1 MLRSIKSG
9 QRKVRVIALKVATD
23 SLLGPDKLKA
33 SISGLAV
40 TFDVPFAE
48 EPVIIAQSADGTVTV
63 SSKSR
68 TGFTVGEA
76 CDVLI
81 LGSDTTEKY

>member
-9 QRKVRVIALKVATD
+9 QRKVRVLALKVASNT
-23 SLLGPDKLKA
+23 LTGPDKLKA
-33 SISGLAV
+33 SISGLVV

-63 SSKSR
+63 PNKSK
-68 TGFTVGEA
+68 TGFEVGEA

-81 LGSDTTEKY
+81 IGSDTTEKY

>member
-9 QRKVRVIALKVATD
+9 QRKMRVLALKVAND
-23 SLLGPDKLKA
+23 SLSGPDKLKA

-48 EPVIIAQSADGTVTV
+48 APVVVAQSDDGTVAISSV
-63 SSKSR
+63 SAS
-68 TGFTVGEA
+68 GFTAGEA
-76 CDVLI
+76 CDVI
-81 LGSDTTEKY
+81 VIGSDTTERY

>member
-23 SLLGPDKLKA
+23 SLLGPDQKKA

-63 SSKSR
+63 PAKSK

-81 LGSDTTEKY
+81 IGSDTTEKY